1 MAKLILFK
9 REGCPYCIKFKEAQ
23 NYSALKEKLGTD
35 SETKDIKFY
44 EFESLKDIKDIK
56 KEINLAKNS
65 NKIDMVPTLCLFYEG
80 KKFDII
86 DIELWKDINNNLRDV
101 DGIFNN
107 IKTTLDN
114 FKKKSNKDSNKNV
127 NYKNKYIKYKNKY
140 LELKNKYLQQK

>member
-23 NYSALKEKLGTD
+23 NYGALKEKLGTD

-56 KEINLAKNS
+56 REINLAINS

-101 DGIFNN
+101 DGIFDN
-107 IKTTLDN
+107 IKKTLTEL
-114 FKKKSNKDSNKNV
+114 KKTD
-127 NYKNKYIKYKNKY
+127 YKNKYIKYKNKY
-140 LELKNKYLQQK
+140 LELKNKYLQQKNNNIYK

>member
-9 REGCPYCIKFKEAQ
+9 REGCPYCIKFKETQ
-23 NYSALKEKLGTD
+23 NYGALKEKLGTD

-65 NKIDMVPTLCLFYEG
+65 NKIDVVPILCLFYEG

-101 DGIFNN
+101 DGIFEN
-107 IKTTLDN
+107 IKKTLTEL
-114 FKKKSNKDSNKNV
+114 KKVD
-127 NYKNKYIKYKNKY
+127 YKNKYIKYKNKY
-140 LELKNKYLQQK
+140 LELKNKYLQQKNNNIYK

>member
-9 REGCPYCIKFKEAQ
+9 REGCPYCIKFKETQ
-23 NYSALKEKLGTD
+23 NYGALKEKLGTD
-35 SETKDIKFY
+35 CETKDIKFY

-56 KEINLAKNS
+56 REINLAKNS

-101 DGIFNN
+101 DGIFEN
-107 IKTTLDN
+107 IKKTLTEL
-114 FKKKSNKDSNKNV
+114 KKVD
-127 NYKNKYIKYKNKY
+127 YKNKYIKYKNKY
-140 LELKNKYLQQK
+140 LELKNKYLQQKNNNIYK